1 MQAMLVTVVP
11 AAHRSQAQ
19 AIAEIAHQLSNFSA
33 SVAAGVVVND
43 SGWRGVALGTV
54 FPVAVGA
61 LATLAALR
69 VEAQRCCWRGGERGA
84 QGGDQYRVV
93 GQTDKAEAHY

>member
-1 MQAMLVTVVP
+1 MQAMLVQVVP

-33 SVAAGVVVND
+33 SIAAGVVVND

-61 LATLAALR
+61 LG
-69 VEAQRCCWRGGERGA
+69 VEAVMGNARIFVRSVGIKIGGEMT
-84 QGGDQYRVV
+84 GD
-93 GQTDKAEAHY
+93 